1 MHMRKKVLLKFLFL
15 KLTVVVLAQVPMMD
29 FDQLEPRLRT
39 GSDSVYI
46 VNFWATWCVPCVKE
60 LPGFERINEEYT
72 DRKVKVLLVSLDNPN
87 HMESRIIP
95 FVEKHEL
102 KSEIIL
108 LDDPRSHHW
117 IPRVDESW
125 SGAIP
130 ATIVFTRNSRSFYEK
145 VFTWEEL
152 EDIVI
157 SKLNRVS
164 LN

>member
-1 MHMRKKVLLKFLFL
+1 MWKKGFLQSLFIL
-15 KLTVVVLAQVPMMD
+15 FTVFALSQVPSVD
-29 FDQLEPRLRT
+29 FDGLEPRLST
-39 GSDSVYI
+39 GSDSVYV

-60 LPGFERINEEYT
+60 LPEFERINEEYA
-72 DRKVKVLLVSLDNPN
+72 DRKVNVLLVSLDNPN
-87 HMESRIIP
+87 HMESRVIP
-95 FVEKHEL
+95 FIEKHGL

-108 LDDPRSHHW
+108 LNDPRSHHW

>member
-1 MHMRKKVLLKFLFL
+1 MRKKLLLKFLFSII
-15 KLTVVVLAQVPMMD
+15 TVFVLAQVPTMD
-29 FDQLEPRLRT
+29 FDQLEPRLST
-39 GSDSVYI
+39 GSDSVYV

-60 LPGFERINEEYT
+60 LPEFERIHEEYSGQ
-72 DRKVKVLLVSLDNPN
+72 KVKVLLVSLDNPRT
-87 HMESRIIP
+87 MESRVLP
-95 FVEKHEL
+95 FIEKHEL

-108 LDDPRSHHW
+108 LDDPRSHNW

-130 ATIVFTRNSRSFYEK
+130 ATVIFTRNSRSFYEK

-152 EDIVI
+152 ENIVI
-157 SKLNRVS
+157 SKLNGVS

>member
-1 MHMRKKVLLKFLFL
+1 MWKKAFLQVLFILF
-15 KLTVVVLAQVPMMD
+15 TILALAEVPSID
-29 FDQLEPRLRT
+29 FDGLEPRLST
-39 GSDSVYI
+39 GSDSVYV

-60 LPGFERINEEYT
+60 LPEFERINEEYS

-87 HMESRIIP
+87 HMESRVIP
-95 FVEKHEL
+95 FIEKHEL

-152 EDIVI
+152 ENIVI

>member
-1 MHMRKKVLLKFLFL
+1 MWKKGFLQSLFIL
-15 KLTVVVLAQVPMMD
+15 FTVFALSQVPSVD
-29 FDQLEPRLRT
+29 FDGLEPRLST
-39 GSDSVYI
+39 GSDSVYV

-60 LPGFERINEEYT
+60 LPEFERINEEYA
-72 DRKVKVLLVSLDNPN
+72 DRKVNVLLVSLDNPN
-87 HMESRIIP
+87 HMESRVIP
-95 FVEKHEL
+95 FIEKHGL

>member
-1 MHMRKKVLLKFLFL
+1 MWKKGFLQSLFIL
-15 KLTVVVLAQVPMMD
+15 FTVFALSQVPSVD
-29 FDQLEPRLRT
+29 FDGLEPRLST
-39 GSDSVYI
+39 GSDSVYV

-60 LPGFERINEEYT
+60 LPEFERINEEYA

-87 HMESRIIP
+87 HMESRVIP
-95 FVEKHEL
+95 FIEKHGL

-108 LDDPRSHHW
+108 LNDPRSHHW